1 MSNWILKFFH
11 PFHRWCDGW
20 MAEIEYANLSSDQM
34 NNKTKA
40 STFLIEPR
48 SMKNNIALEIVINS
62 LFSRSSKSNSER
74 PWKIIGE
81 SNKRIVCETKLESL
95 WLAIWYLRNIE
106 KISVQRISEYQ
117 WFKKL
122 NSKGRF
128 PFLFFLAMWAFSISS
143 RIWYTSL

>member
-1 MSNWILKFFH
+1 
-11 PFHRWCDGW
+11 

-95 WLAIWYLRNIE
+95 
-106 KISVQRISEYQ
+106 
-117 WFKKL
+117 
-122 NSKGRF
+122 
-128 PFLFFLAMWAFSISS
+128 
-143 RIWYTSL
+143 